1 MDIITGYRGTPHIT
15 SMQDRA
21 KNQGVIGEGSYI
33 LDVGQQLAAEIVS
46 ANEIRVRDGVLSHQG
61 CVANIAAGAYDS
73 LEISNGTQGMLRTDL
88 IVARY
93 TKDAETNVEDIS
105 LVVIEG
111 EAAASA
117 PATPSYN
124 EGDIQSGDSP
134 VDMPLYK
141 VNINSVTISSVDL
154 IADTIWSLQSIGDTA
169 LPTTAQTIS
178 GAIAEHEE
186 DISQINGNLIKKF
199 IETNGPSVDLTTTY
213 TVVPCTYVAANPNEE
228 YFGTGSNGIVCKKSG
243 RVLME
248 SWARAIN
255 LTAGDLV
262 GIQFCVYR
270 NGSMLWDSYGAAAS
284 GKTTLSLSLIR
295 QVRDVEAGDIICLRA
310 YNSDGARGKL
320 SSFRMN
326 VEYL

>member
-93 TKDAETNVEDIS
+93 TKDAETNVENIS

-141 VNINSVTISSVDL
+141 VNINGVTISSVDL
-154 IADTIWSLQSIGDTA
+154 IADTIWSLQSIGDTV

-178 GAIAEHEE
+178 GAIAEHEQ
-186 DISQINGNLIKKF
+186 DISQINGNLSVTGIYNLGLAIDVKPASF
-199 IETNGPSVDLTTTY
+199 NVPSNSRHFLLITGPYSTRGHAIYAVSGNNAGAVY
-213 TVVPCTYVAANPNEE
+213 AYKIG
-228 YFGTGSNGIVCKKSG
+228 GTDDMPASASGSNNS
-243 RVLME
+243 L
-248 SWARAIN
+248 AISSTS
-255 LTAGDLV
+255 TASAT
-262 GIQFCVYR
+262 C
-270 NGSMLWDSYGAAAS
+270 
-284 GKTTLSLSLIR
+284 
-295 QVRDVEAGDIICLRA
+295 DICDICL
-310 YNSDGARGKL
+310 YGNKITIP
-320 SSFRMN
+320 N
-326 VEYL
+326 

>member
-93 TKDAETNVEDIS
+93 TKDAETNVENIS

-141 VNINSVTISSVDL
+141 VNINGVTISSVDL
-154 IADTIWSLQSIGDTA
+154 IADTIWSLQRIGDTA

-178 GAIAEHEE
+178 GAIAEHES
-186 DISQINGNLIKKF
+186 DISQINGNLSTLVHKSF
-199 IETNGPSVDLTTTY
+199 IIPANTSKEITIPGGNSKNVFIFFSAYSPCRGMAVTFGQTNAAVTMINDPSGITATASSNKVTFAVTQN
-213 TVVPCTYVAANPNEE
+213 TYVEVI
-228 YFGTGSNGIVCKKSG
+228 T
-243 RVLME
+243 L
-248 SWARAIN
+248 
-255 LTAGDLV
+255 AGDAP
-262 GIQFCVYR
+262 
-270 NGSMLWDSYGAAAS
+270 N
-284 GKTTLSLSLIR
+284 
-295 QVRDVEAGDIICLRA
+295 VR
-310 YNSDGARGKL
+310 
-320 SSFRMN
+320 
-326 VEYL
+326 

>member
-111 EAAASA
+111 EAAASS
-117 PATPSYN
+117 PVTPSYN
-124 EGDIQSGDSP
+124 EGDIQSGDTP

-141 VNINSVTISSVDL
+141 VNINGVTISSVDL
-154 IADTIWSLQSIGDTA
+154 IADNIRSLQSIGDTA
-169 LPTTAQTIS
+169 LPTAAQTIS
-178 GAIAEHEE
+178 GAIAEHEA
-186 DISQINGNLIKKF
+186 DISKINGNLTDISNQIIVKRKTVTGTTSNYGT
-199 IETNGPSVDLTTTY
+199 INLGLQNTNY
-213 TVVPCTYVAANPNEE
+213 EVVMVKSSLSSHRVYVAA
-228 YFGTGSNGIVCKKSG
+228 
-243 RVLME
+243 
-248 SWARAIN
+248 
-255 LTAGDLV
+255 V
-262 GIQFCVYR
+262 GLGY
-270 NGSMLWDSYGAAAS
+270 YGVVVSDAAAWS
-284 GKTTLSLSLIR
+284 PVTNTNVTLTVYYRPIE
-295 QVRDVEAGDIICLRA
+295 VVDE
-310 YNSDGARGKL
+310 
-320 SSFRMN
+320 
-326 VEYL
+326 

>member
-141 VNINSVTISSVDL
+141 VNINGVTISSVDL

-178 GAIAEHEE
+178 GAIAEHES
-186 DISQINGNLIKKF
+186 DISQINGNLSPTSISRPTIYQSRVSIAAGGYIKVGRMVVVDIQVTAALSSYSGGSIF
-199 IETNGPSVDLTTTY
+199 TGFPASSGTNSISA
-213 TVVPCTYVAANPNEE
+213 YVLD
-228 YFGTGSNGIVCKKSG
+228 GSNQIPMGAHISSSG
-243 RVLME
+243 NMTITSPSGVTMTGKD
-248 SWARAIN
+248 IFI
-255 LTAGDLV
+255 AG
-262 GIQFCVYR
+262 
-270 NGSMLWDSYGAAAS
+270 
-284 GKTTLSLSLIR
+284 
-295 QVRDVEAGDIICLRA
+295 A
-310 YNSDGARGKL
+310 YIAN
-320 SSFRMN
+320 
-326 VEYL
+326 

>member
-111 EAAASA
+111 EAAASS
-117 PATPSYN
+117 PVTPSYN
-124 EGDIQSGDSP
+124 EGDIQSGDTP

-141 VNINSVTISSVDL
+141 VNINGVTISSVDL
-154 IADTIWSLQSIGDTA
+154 IADNIRSLQSIGDTA
-169 LPTTAQTIS
+169 LPTAAQTIS
-178 GAIAEHEE
+178 GAIAEHEA
-186 DISQINGNLIKKF
+186 DISKINGNLSTTSLTRTWVDNNYIDQTSFNRTYAHKYGKLVCVF
-199 IETNGPSVDLTTTY
+199 LNVLFTTSMPTGTSDVVIGKITGMTLGRSFFFLVPSQSNNSTCL
-213 TVVPCTYVAANPNEE
+213 
-228 YFGTGSNGIVCKKSG
+228 FQLRSNGELWVSNLSG
-243 RVLME
+243 TATGT
-248 SWARAIN
+248 SWFR
-255 LTAGDLV
+255 
-262 GIQFCVYR
+262 
-270 NGSMLWDSYGAAAS
+270 
-284 GKTTLSLSLIR
+284 TTLVAL
-295 QVRDVEAGDIICLRA
+295 E
-310 YNSDGARGKL
+310 GA
-320 SSFRMN
+320 N
-326 VEYL
+326 